1 MTLKPLEIRKQQ
13 FARTFRGFDPDEVH
27 GFLSTVSREWETLL
41 DEQRRLEGQVEELRS
56 KIEHYQK
63 VEEALQEALQTAR
76 ENAVRTHKQ
85 AEEKAAMIVDQAA
98 DKARRIA
105 DDADVK
111 ATRILDEAERIRRD
125 AQYTASQTVLAA
137 ETEKGQVK
145 KEVSRLM
152 DHRNELLSRLRG
164 FLFSEMEILARYEE
178 DDPIGFIKL
187 LPPDRSEQRKPIES
201 TRDISTAASTP
212 FAEPSADSPSETPA
226 FEAPEEIPMEDLA
239 VEMDP
244 LPVETINDSASAEE
258 MDMEFDLEP
267 EPDQE
272 ELSDSASAVEDSD
285 ERPRQQSGWRIHEV
299 VGKERHRDES
309 RDEPQAEDH
318 GDDSEE
324 MKKIRRILRDL
335 G

>member
-56 KIEHYQK
+56 KIDHYQK

-85 AEEKAAMIVDQAA
+85 AEEKAALILDQAA
-98 DKARRIA
+98 DKARRIV
-105 DDADVK
+105 DDADL
-111 ATRILDEAERIRRD
+111 RSGQILDEAERIRRD
-125 AQYTASQTVLAA
+125 ARQSASQTVLSA
-137 ETEKGQVK
+137 ENEKGQVK
-145 KEVSRLM
+145 KEVSRLV

-187 LPPDRSEQRKPIES
+187 LPPDRSKGRKTADSIPDSEYVGPMPFDASPPEMAPPES
-201 TRDISTAASTP
+201 T
-212 FAEPSADSPSETPA
+212 
-226 FEAPEEIPMEDLA
+226 EEIPLEELA
-239 VEMDP
+239 SEMAP
-244 LPVETINDSASAEE
+244 LPNEPMDGSISNDEMALDVDLDSTSSHEETVDAAPADEE
-258 MDMEFDLEP
+258 TAD
-267 EPDQE
+267 
-272 ELSDSASAVEDSD
+272 
-285 ERPRQQSGWRIHEV
+285 RPWQHSGWRIHEV
-299 VGKERHRDES
+299 VSDDRNRPGPEEQQETRD
-309 RDEPQAEDH
+309 P